1 MSKCGLT
8 GCIGVCTV
16 QVTGSS
22 RQISPHNRTGTFNTT
37 VDIKLKQWADS
48 QLPIKSVEV
57 SFILYSKVGADCR
70 QILSNGKYYGQ
81 DFCRNPLCSILVDI
95 FLNCLYFNC
104 LTGLLIH
111 CLAFGSVL
119 NSLLAYSGLW
129 IRIRMD
135 PHSFFLLEGKFVN

>member
-1 MSKCGLT
+1 M
-8 GCIGVCTV
+8 CTV

-70 QILSNGKYYGQ
+70 QILSNGKYYVQ
-81 DFCRNPLCSILVDI
+81 DFCTIGGQAVFRMQENFKIFFKNIFFCPRNFFYLVDI
-95 FLNCLYFNC
+95 FFPHKTQFL
-104 LTGLLIH
+104 
-111 CLAFGSVL
+111 
-119 NSLLAYSGLW
+119 SL
-129 IRIRMD
+129 
-135 PHSFFLLEGKFVN
+135 VV